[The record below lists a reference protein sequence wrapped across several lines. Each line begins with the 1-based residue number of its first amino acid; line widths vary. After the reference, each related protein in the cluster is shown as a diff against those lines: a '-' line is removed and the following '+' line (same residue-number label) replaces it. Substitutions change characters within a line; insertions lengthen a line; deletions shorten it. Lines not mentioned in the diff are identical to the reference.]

1 MILIILL
8 FSYSLSSL
16 IFKKV
21 LLDEYKKELITKNIK
36 SITKLYDFQELTFE
50 SFNFKFNNN
59 IYQIANITKKNII
72 YNINAIDISINEK
85 NNSIDFFQN
94 TLNPF
99 LNLEIEFK
107 LINLDTSES
116 NYGKF
121 NMISENITIQKI
133 YQSNPEIKGNTFIKL
148 SIKDLSDLPIDKNF
162 IEEILKFFCYS
173 QEKKISNLFN
183 INAVQK
189 YFNDE
194 MKSEEIK
201 IQLNTPSKKN
211 NTIKLFQN
219 SSPKILSEKL
229 IQIPLSGSVNNK
241 KLDPLIDPQF
251 TTKEENLFCMHKDI
265 FYNLINDN
273 LYNFNITDD
282 NNIEIEYKL
291 SMKYLKLIIPDF
303 KYLYPDSMNLIA
315 INKMVKFVPYN
326 DQKNIFGMLF
336 IETEINSIIGDL
348 NILKFNQ
355 VLNISINTQY
365 ISNEFNLQIS
375 SIKINN
381 ITFLIQNVRIQ
392 NKQLLIK
399 WINNSYSK
407 FLLKK
412 GSKFFLNG
420 INMLKEN
427 LIDYSAI
434 LKTDENW
441 IKFLDTS
448 KNRYNIFNRIY
459 KSKSIK

>member
-1 MILIILL
+1 
-8 FSYSLSSL
+8 
-16 IFKKV
+16 
-21 LLDEYKKELITKNIK
+21 
-36 SITKLYDFQELTFE
+36 
-50 SFNFKFNNN
+50 
-59 IYQIANITKKNII
+59 
-72 YNINAIDISINEK
+72 
-85 NNSIDFFQN
+85 
-94 TLNPF
+94 
-99 LNLEIEFK
+99 
-107 LINLDTSES
+107 
-116 NYGKF
+116 
-121 NMISENITIQKI
+121 
-133 YQSNPEIKGNTFIKL
+133 
-148 SIKDLSDLPIDKNF
+148 
-162 IEEILKFFCYS
+162 
-173 QEKKISNLFN
+173 
-183 INAVQK
+183 
-189 YFNDE
+189 

-241 KLDPLIDPQF
+241 KLDPSIDPQF
-251 TTKEENLFCMHKDI
+251 TIKEENLFYMHKDI

-381 ITFLIQNVRIQ
+381 ITFLTQNVRIQ